1 MSLKTVGERLR
12 RNDAPAEADLVA
24 LSIFRGQHLPA
35 LIRVFDGLRD
45 ISDDRSLYCS
55 GRLKN
60 TSTILEKL
68 RRSKTRLSTMQ
79 DIAGLR
85 LVFKEG
91 FEDQNAVV
99 ERVCKSNLLSNCK
112 IHDLRDKPHSG
123 YRALHVVGRADG
135 YFRTHLQHLW
145 AQVFERFADEWGRG
159 IRYGELPVNPG
170 EVITINNA
178 PATKQEVLDFMMSLS
193 EEIQKSQAKNAE
205 ENMAALREV
214 LHVLSHESSAKNSP
228 RIQAGGDQLI
238 LVIYDRKLGKLQQR
252 FVGAQHELL
261 ER

>member
-1 MSLKTVGERLR
+1 
-12 RNDAPAEADLVA
+12 
-24 LSIFRGQHLPA
+24 
-35 LIRVFDGLRD
+35 
-45 ISDDRSLYCS
+45 
-55 GRLKN
+55 
-60 TSTILEKL
+60 
-68 RRSKTRLSTMQ
+68 MQ

-91 FEDQNAVV
+91 VEDQDAVV
-99 ERVCKSNLLSNCK
+99 ERVCKSSLLSNCK

-123 YRALHVVGRADG
+123 YRAVHVVGRADD
-135 YFRTHLQHLW
+135 YFVEIQIRTHLQHLW

-193 EEIQKSQAKNAE
+193 EEIQESQAKNAE

-214 LHVLSHESSAKNSP
+214 LHVLSHDSSAKNSP
-228 RIQAGGDQLI
+228 RVQASGGQLI
-238 LVIYDRKLGKLQQR
+238 LVIYDRKLGKLLQR
-252 FVGAQHELL
+252 FVGSQKELL
-261 ER
+261 ERWEKLDQEYRQNPDIEIVLLRGDSNYSLEQTHGRYFGPVEDLAGPALR